1 MKNLSGTIKYALVAV
16 ALFTI
21 VGCEKKYAEV
31 KPGSEVSEKGCAN
44 IDQILAKY
52 DKSLYRFHKFENGEF
67 KSEEGT
73 LSPADMP
80 PGTISQVAEEAKN
93 VKLTGCALQAGRYH
107 KPKPFLEHFGKTSTM
122 AALRIEK
129 MTDLPQLEKVLQ
141 DNQKDNR

>member
-1 MKNLSGTIKYALVAV
+1 MPKLSRDLR
-16 ALFTI
+16 FR
-21 VGCEKKYAEV
+21 KKAAPTLT
-31 KPGSEVSEKGCAN
+31 KFWRST
-44 IDQILAKY
+44 

-73 LSPADMP
+73 CSPADMP

-107 KPKPFLEHFGKTSTM
+107 KPKPFFEHFSKTSTM

>member
-52 DKSLYRFHKFENGEF
+52 DESLYRFHKFENGEF
-67 KSEEGT
+67 LSEEGT

-80 PGTISQVAEEAKN
+80 AGTIEQVANEAKDH
-93 VKLTGCALQAGRYH
+93 KLTGCALQAGRRP
-107 KPKPFLEHFGKTSTM
+107 KPKPVFFSKTSTM
-122 AALRIEK
+122 AVRIEK

-141 DNQKDNR
+141 NNQKDNR

>member
-1 MKNLSGTIKYALVAV
+1 MKNLSGTIKYAAVAV

-67 KSEEGT
+67 VSEEGT

-80 PGTISQVAEEAKN
+80 PGTINQVAEGAKN
-93 VKLTGCALQAGRYH
+93 VKLTGCALQAGRC
-107 KPKPFLEHFGKTSTM
+107 PKPFLGFFSKTSTM
-122 AALRIEK
+122 AVRIEK